1 MDLSKLEERVKQ
13 LESSLDQKHH
23 LARGD
28 GQAGG
33 ERAPSAWLTSI
44 AIICFIL
51 AAGLLIKVSIDSG
64 WLTPERQMGLAAL
77 IGLGLAGA
85 GLAFGT
91 STNPHVSLLPGAGIN
106 VLFLTS
112 FAAHR
117 LYALIPS
124 EIAVAVTSIFSGV
137 CLWLYTELEHDIYAV
152 TAALGAY
159 VIPLVFGFSFETSF
173 TVTYF
178 VMCSIAFSA
187 ISVWMKSRMLTMIS
201 AYLAILS
208 TSYLGLKTS
217 ADLLIAIILAIH
229 FLVFSIGTYLYTART
244 NRPLTEREGW
254 SFLPV
259 LLIFYSMEFY
269 FIDRIHPGLS
279 SPVAVL
285 SAFVLLGLYLYAKK
299 QFPDRSLGSQ
309 SVILTFLSLTMVHAV
324 YIEIIPATLRPW
336 ILPILILLFAFRGR
350 LKLPRLEFKGPMRI
364 PILAA
369 GIALT
374 AEFIALVFRLFADLG
389 THTDQISFILG
400 VCCTFG
406 LWVSLVAGFRNAEK
420 MMRRWRYFFF
430 AGAHLLVTLLFARI
444 VPGNYLWLA
453 WLCYA
458 IGIVSYARTAT
469 DSVAMKS
476 AWFVVLLSVGKF
488 LLIDARLVFDF

>member
-1 MDLSKLEERVKQ
+1 MDISKLEERVKL
-13 LESSLDQKHH
+13 LENSLDSKFSAKTDQR
-23 LARGD
+23 LASSG
-28 GQAGG
+28 
-33 ERAPSAWLTSI
+33 WLSSI

-77 IGLGLAGA
+77 IGLGLAGT

-91 STNPHVSLLPGAGIN
+91 SSNPHVNLLPGAGIN

-152 TAALGAY
+152 TAALGAF
-159 VIPLVFGFSFETSF
+159 VIPIVFGYSFETSF

-178 VMCSIAFSA
+178 VMCSVAFSA

-201 AYLAILS
+201 AYLAILA
-208 TSYLGLKTS
+208 TSYVGLKTS
-217 ADLLIAIILAIH
+217 ADLLIAIVLAIH

-244 NRPLTEREGW
+244 GNPLTEREGW

-269 FIDRIHPGLS
+269 FIDRFHPGLS

-309 SVILTFLSLTMVHAV
+309 SVILTFLSLTLIHAV
-324 YIEIIPATLRPW
+324 YIEIIPSSVRPW
-336 ILPILILLFAFRGR
+336 LLPTVILAFAFRR
-350 LKLPRLEFKGPMRI
+350 SLRIPKLEFKGPLRI
-364 PILAA
+364 PILTF

-374 AEFIALVFRLFADLG
+374 AEFIAIVFRLFADVG
-389 THTDQISFILG
+389 THDDQVVFLLG
-400 VCCTFG
+400 LASAIG
-406 LWVSLVAGFRNAEK
+406 LWVSLVVGFNNTESLL
-420 MMRRWRYFFF
+420 RRWRYFFF
-430 AGAHLLVTLLFARI
+430 AGAHLLVTLLLARVI
-444 VPGNYLWLA
+444 PHHILWLA
-453 WLCYA
+453 WLGYGIAVVAYA
-458 IGIVSYARTAT
+458 KATT
-469 DSVAMKS
+469 DSIAMKS
-476 AWFVVLLSVGKF
+476 AWFVVILSFGKF

>member
-1 MDLSKLEERVKQ
+1 MDLSKLEERVKL
-13 LESSLDQKHH
+13 LETNLDQR
-23 LARGD
+23 LAPSTG
-28 GQAGG
+28 AKS
-33 ERAPSAWLTSI
+33 ERAPSAWLTSV
-44 AIICFIL
+44 AIVCFIL
-51 AAGLLIKVSIDSG
+51 AAGLLIKLSIDSG
-64 WLTPERQMGLAAL
+64 WLTPEKQMGLAAL

-91 STNPHVSLLPGAGIN
+91 SSNPHVNLLPGAGIN

-159 VIPLVFGFSFETSF
+159 VIPIVFGFSFETSF

-178 VMCSIAFSA
+178 VLCSVAFSA

-208 TSYLGLKTS
+208 TAYVGLKTS
-217 ADLLIAIILAIH
+217 ADVLIASILAIH

-244 NRPLTEREGW
+244 NKPLTEREGW

-269 FIDRIHPGLS
+269 FIDRIQPGLS
-279 SPVAVL
+279 SVVAVT

-309 SVILTFLSLTMVHAV
+309 SVILTFLSLAMIHAV
-324 YIEIIPATLRPW
+324 YFEIIPGAVRPW
-336 ILPILILLFAFRGR
+336 ILPVVVFLFALRR
-350 LKLPRLEFKGPMRI
+350 EISLPRAGFKGPMRI
-364 PILAA
+364 PLIAG
-369 GIALT
+369 GIAFT
-374 AEFIALVFRLFADLG
+374 AEFIALVFRLFLDVGAHDDRMAFLLG
-389 THTDQISFILG
+389 IACVI
-400 VCCTFG
+400 G
-406 LWVSLVAGFRNAEK
+406 LWLSLVIGFRDVEK
-420 MMRRWRYFFF
+420 LARRWRYFFF
-430 AGAHLLVTLLFARI
+430 AAAHLLVTLLVARL
-444 VPGNYLWLA
+444 VPGNLLWVIWLA
-453 WLCYA
+453 YGLAVVAC
-458 IGIVSYARTAT
+458 ARSAVG
-469 DSVAMKS
+469 SIAMKS
-476 AWFVVLLSVGKF
+476 AWFVIVLAFGKF
-488 LLIDARLVFDF
+488 LLIDARLVFEF

>member
-1 MDLSKLEERVKQ
+1 MDISKLEERVKL
-13 LESSLDQKHH
+13 LENSLEQKLERKPDQR
-23 LARGD
+23 LA
-28 GQAGG
+28 
-33 ERAPSAWLTSI
+33 SNAWLSSI
-44 AIICFIL
+44 TIICFIL

-91 STNPHVSLLPGAGIN
+91 SSNPHVNLLPGAGIN

-159 VIPLVFGFSFETSF
+159 VIPIVFGYSFETSF

-178 VMCSIAFSA
+178 VMCSLAFSA

-208 TSYLGLKTS
+208 TSYVGLKTS
-217 ADLLIAIILAIH
+217 ADLLISIVLAIH

-244 NRPLTEREGW
+244 NSPLTEREGW

-269 FIDRIHPGLS
+269 FIDRIHPGMS

-309 SVILTFLSLTMVHAV
+309 SVILTFLSLTLIHAV
-324 YIEIIPATLRPW
+324 YFEIIPSFIRPW
-336 ILPILILLFAFRGR
+336 FLPVLVFAFAFRR
-350 LKLPRLEFKGPMRI
+350 SIRIPKLEFKGPLRI
-364 PILAA
+364 PIIAF

-374 AEFIALVFRLFADLG
+374 AEYIGIVFRLFADVGGHNDQAVFPLG
-389 THTDQISFILG
+389 AACAI
-400 VCCTFG
+400 G
-406 LWVSLVAGFRNAEK
+406 LWLSLVVGFKDAERLI
-420 MMRRWRYFFF
+420 RRWRYFFF
-430 AGAHLLVTLLFARI
+430 AGAHLLATLLLARI
-444 VPGNYLWLA
+444 VPPNLLWLA
-453 WLCYA
+453 WLCYGL
-458 IGIVSYARTAT
+458 GIIAYAKATT
-469 DSVAMKS
+469 DSIAMKS
-476 AWFVVLLSVGKF
+476 AWFVVILSVGKF

>member
-1 MDLSKLEERVKQ
+1 MDISKLEERVKQ
-13 LESSLDQKHH
+13 LEHTLIRPDQRF
-23 LARGD
+23 A
-28 GQAGG
+28 
-33 ERAPSAWLTSI
+33 SNAWLSSI

-91 STNPHVSLLPGAGIN
+91 SSNPHVNLLPGAGIN

-159 VIPLVFGFSFETSF
+159 VIPIVFGYSFETSF

-178 VMCSIAFSA
+178 VMCSLAFSA

-208 TSYLGLKTS
+208 TSYVGLKAS

-244 NRPLTEREGW
+244 KTPLTEREGW

-285 SAFVLLGLYLYAKK
+285 SAFILLGLYLYAKK

-309 SVILTFLSLTMVHAV
+309 SVILTFLSLTMIHAV
-324 YIEIIPATLRPW
+324 YIEIIPGDVRSW
-336 ILPILILLFAFRGR
+336 ILPVLILFFAFRKWLR
-350 LKLPRLEFKGPMRI
+350 IPKLQFKGPLRI
-364 PILAA
+364 PLIAV

-374 AEFIALVFRLFADLG
+374 GEFIAIVFRLFTDVG
-389 THTDQISFILG
+389 THQDQAAFFLAIACAI
-400 VCCTFG
+400 G
-406 LWVSLVAGFRNAEK
+406 LWFSLVIGFNNTEHIL
-420 MMRRWRYFFF
+420 RRWRYFFF
-430 AGAHLLVTLLFARI
+430 AGAHLLMTLLLARV
-444 VPGNYLWLA
+444 VPAQLLWFA
-453 WLCYA
+453 WLCYG
-458 IGIVSYARTAT
+458 IGIVAYAKVTT
-469 DSVAMKS
+469 DSIAMKS
-476 AWFVVLLSVGKF
+476 AWFVVMLSVGKF
-488 LLIDARLVFDF
+488 FLIDARLVFDF

>member
-1 MDLSKLEERVKQ
+1 MDISKLEERVKL
-13 LESSLDQKHH
+13 LEHSLGQKLERNPDQR
-23 LARGD
+23 LA
-28 GQAGG
+28 
-33 ERAPSAWLTSI
+33 SNAWLSSI

-91 STNPHVSLLPGAGIN
+91 SSNPHVNLLPGAGIN

-159 VIPLVFGFSFETSF
+159 VIPIVFGYSFETSF

-178 VMCSIAFSA
+178 VMCSLAFSA

-208 TSYLGLKTS
+208 TSYVGLKTS

-244 NRPLTEREGW
+244 NSPLTEREGW

-309 SVILTFLSLTMVHAV
+309 SVILTFLSLTLIHAV
-324 YIEIIPATLRPW
+324 YIEIVPSVIRPW
-336 ILPILILLFAFRGR
+336 ILPILFLVFAFRSSIR
-350 LKLPRLEFKGPMRI
+350 IPTLEFKGPLRI
-364 PILAA
+364 PIIAF

-374 AEFIALVFRLFADLG
+374 AEYIGIAFRLFADLG
-389 THTDQISFILG
+389 NHQDKVVFPLG
-400 VCCTFG
+400 IACAIG
-406 LWVSLVAGFRNAEK
+406 LWLSLMVGFKNAE
-420 MMRRWRYFFF
+420 RLLSRWRYFFF
-430 AGAHLLVTLLFARI
+430 AGAHLLATLLLARI
-444 VPGNYLWLA
+444 VPPNILWLA
-453 WLCYA
+453 WLCYGL
-458 IGIVSYARTAT
+458 GIIAYAKATT
-469 DSVAMKS
+469 DSIAMKS
-476 AWFVVLLSVGKF
+476 AWFVVILSAGKF